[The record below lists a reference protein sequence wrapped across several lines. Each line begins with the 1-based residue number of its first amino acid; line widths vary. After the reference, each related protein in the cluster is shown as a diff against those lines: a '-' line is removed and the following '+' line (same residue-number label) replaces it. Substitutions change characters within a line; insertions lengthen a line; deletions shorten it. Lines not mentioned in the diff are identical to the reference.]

1 MIYLFWITLFYLI
14 GLAIYGLY
22 AYWHIEEGFYLP
34 YKETELDRKN
44 MKIKEGVAFCSLR
57 L

>member
-22 AYWHIEEGFYLP
+22 AYLHIEEGFYLP

>member
-22 AYWHIEEGFYLP
+22 AYWDIEDFYLP